1 MPHPGAQAQRPWGPA
16 VHPEGTRL
24 VLHRAAP
31 QRRGACELLVEEKQ
45 DGAFQDPL
53 KWNKKISNCIKKQN
67 ETNPPSPV
75 AEAGPEDPAEDR
87 GAGARGTRAC
97 APPSFLPHTSFPARS
112 CHLDGSLKI

>member
-53 KWNKKISNCIKKQN
+53 KWNKIALKNKTKPTLRVLWQKLAQRTLLRTG
-67 ETNPPSPV
+67 EPGLGGHARALPPASCRTLRSLHV
-75 AEAGPEDPAEDR
+75 AVTWTGV
-87 GAGARGTRAC
+87 
-97 APPSFLPHTSFPARS
+97 
-112 CHLDGSLKI
+112 